1 MAELAKLVSPDY
13 IGWMRTSAQ
22 ATQAQA
28 PIIDSVA
35 VGRSRYEQI
44 TYEVAEQI
52 ATIALDRPSARN
64 GYTSQM
70 ADELA
75 DAFERAGEDDQVR
88 VVVLT
93 AVGADFCVG
102 ADLKDMSVSA
112 AADGQDES
120 AWLEPASRA
129 VRPLFRLE
137 KPVIAAVRGAA
148 VGVGS
153 TLLLPADFRIAAT
166 DCRFGFVFGRRG
178 AYPEGG
184 SAWFLPRLVGLGR
197 AMDWMM
203 SGRLVGAQEALAA
216 GLVTELVDPDGVLHR
231 AYELARD
238 LISNVAPVSAAVIR
252 QTMYRMSSLDSPD
265 PVFALDSLLIAS
277 CITNPDTAEGI
288 LSFLERR
295 LPEFTGRVSKD
306 QPNFLPWRQ

>member
-137 KPVIAAVRGAA
+137 KPVIAAARRWRPFLVQL
-148 VGVGS
+148 V
-153 TLLLPADFRIAAT
+153 P
-166 DCRFGFVFGRRG
+166 RRG
-178 AYPEGG
+178 QGAPRNPGEPVEAPAGAGHGDRGLDEG
-184 SAWFLPRLVGLGR
+184 AD
-197 AMDWMM
+197 A
-203 SGRLVGAQEALAA
+203 
-216 GLVTELVDPDGVLHR
+216 DPG
-231 AYELARD
+231 
-238 LISNVAPVSAAVIR
+238 
-252 QTMYRMSSLDSPD
+252 
-265 PVFALDSLLIAS
+265 
-277 CITNPDTAEGI
+277 
-288 LSFLERR
+288 
-295 LPEFTGRVSKD
+295 
-306 QPNFLPWRQ
+306 